1 MKEISVRSHFT
12 YVQSLN
18 LIIYCLC
25 ENPSRFPKKERRD
38 CGNNEKEEEGAERFN
53 GLVFSADLP

>member
-25 ENPSRFPKKERRD
+25 EKSSRFSKKKRRD
-38 CGNNEKEEEGAERFN
+38 CGNKEEEGAERFN
-53 GLVFSADLP
+53 GLVFLPTRRD